1 VALLTE
7 PVGRPVKRIVSRFVS
22 GLTPAAPKDDEGA
35 RNFIQRIVRRIPI
48 VTKFMAFF
56 VPDELRLDPP
66 EEKPAEQA
74 DTGDLKPVYNAKA
87 RKPKGLTL
95 G

>member
-1 VALLTE
+1 MTSRFLKKVAA
-7 PVGRPVKRIVSRFVS
+7 PVSRFV
-22 GLTPAAPKDDEGA
+22 A
-35 RNFIQRIVRRIPI
+35 RHRALQRIVQRVPI
-48 VTKFMAFF
+48 MTKFLAFF

-66 EEKPAEQA
+66 KNELATAPAAEA
-74 DTGDLKPVYNAKA
+74 DTPHIAPVYNARA